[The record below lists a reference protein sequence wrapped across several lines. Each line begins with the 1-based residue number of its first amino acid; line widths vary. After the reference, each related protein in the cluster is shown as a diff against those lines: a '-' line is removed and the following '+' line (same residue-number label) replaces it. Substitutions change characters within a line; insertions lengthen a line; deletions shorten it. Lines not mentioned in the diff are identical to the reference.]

1 MPRSGCSYIGSES
14 YIYIYNIL
22 GTLKSL
28 KVVTYSKQQQLQQS
42 IDIIHSKSHPSN
54 PLFMNGMK
62 NFLEDIGVR
71 AK

>member
-14 YIYIYNIL
+14 YIYIYIL

-54 PLFMNGMK
+54 PLFMNGMI
-62 NFLEDIGVR
+62 FLKTEG
-71 AK
+71 

>member
-54 PLFMNGMK
+54 PLFMNGMI
-62 NFLEDIGVR
+62 FLKTEG
-71 AK
+71 